1 MSRKNPLT
9 PPGVR
14 AAMHPRGFSYAL
26 AALVILPGC
35 GGGSDNGDAEASTDN
50 PEQSVVAAMLS
61 EGGIANRP
69 EAQEVPLEELGFDFG
84 SAEAPI
90 QVIEFSDYGCGYC
103 RRFHTET
110 FPTLRKDY
118 IETGKVRWKYVTYV
132 SGMFPNG
139 LPAAFFAECA
149 AEQGHFPSISDLLYE
164 RQADWK
170 GESDPFPAFEELAR
184 EVGVDVDEL
193 GACIDEERPKG
204 RVRSGVVSGR
214 RLGIRG
220 TPAFLANGVPLMG
233 AQPLEWW
240 VELFS
245 AMEDVIEEA
254 AAAERE
260 TSGQVPP
267 P

>member
-1 MSRKNPLT
+1 MSPHSPLNI
-9 PPGVR
+9 R
-14 AAMHPRGFSYAL
+14 AAAL
-26 AALVILPGC
+26 GALVILLGC
-35 GGGSDNGDAEASTDN
+35 GGGNDDADVSAAN
-50 PEQSVVAAMLS
+50 PDQSVAAAMLA
-61 EGGIANRP
+61 EGGVTNRP

-84 SAEAPI
+84 SDDAPI
-90 QVIEFSDYGCGYC
+90 SVIEFSDYGCGYC

-132 SGMFPNG
+132 SGMFANG
-139 LPAAFFAECA
+139 LPAAFVAECA
-149 AEQGHFPSISDLLYE
+149 GEQGLFAPISDLLYE

-170 GESDPFPAFEELAR
+170 SLGDASAVFNALAR

-193 GACIDEERPKG
+193 GACINEERPKA
-204 RVRSGVVSGR
+204 RVRSGIVTGR
-214 RLGIRG
+214 NLGIRG
-220 TPAFLANGVPLMG
+220 TPAFLANGAPVMG

-245 AMEDVIEEA
+245 AMETLIEEA
-254 AAAERE
+254 AAAAEEE
-260 TSGQVPP
+260 TSGQAPP